1 VSPLRR
7 RRARGIE
14 AQASEERRA
23 AQAGVPPEITGLSYT
38 LDELDHGPVTR
49 DEARSLPA
57 ITGALGIIAGRGSTL
72 PLRRFTAAGEP
83 SDPGSFLVHP
93 EPDVNRPLQ
102 FTLFST
108 LADMALAGVAYWRIV
123 VRDFRGFP
131 LAAVKLDV
139 ASVGVNSHRV
149 PGIGMVIDSWTVD
162 GEPLDLGELIR
173 FAGPVPGGWCRA
185 GARSIRIGLALERAA
200 KRYAD
205 EPVPSIILRNESGV
219 DLPEAKVDSILARWK
234 KARNDHA
241 TAYLNTAL
249 SATPVGFNARDLQ
262 LVEGRQQ
269 NVLEVSRLT
278 GVPYGLLGAAPTG
291 SSVTY
296 RNLEGEAHQAFDAM
310 HPYLASIEQRL
321 SQEDV
326 TPRGQSVRFDLTAML
341 RPDTSTLVDMIA
353 RLEPLGVLSVPESRA
368 MLGLPAESPA
378 PAPSSPALAP
388 PPPAAL
394 PTPGSGATS

>member
-1 VSPLRR
+1 M
-7 RRARGIE
+7 
-14 AQASEERRA
+14 ASEERRA
-23 AQAGVPPEITGLSYT
+23 LEAGLPAEVAGLPRA
-38 LDELDHGPVTR
+38 LDELDGFGPVTR

-72 PLRRFTAAGEP
+72 PLRRFTGAGDP
-83 SDPGSFLVHP
+83 ADPGSFLAHP

-108 LADMALAGVAYWRIV
+108 LADMALAGVAYWRVV

-139 ASVGVNSHRV
+139 ASVGVHSHRV
-149 PGIGMVIDSWTVD
+149 PGIGTVIDSWTVE

-185 GARSIRIGLALERAA
+185 GARTIRIGLALERAA

-219 DLPEAKVDSILARWK
+219 DLPEPKVDAILARWK

-241 TAYLNTAL
+241 TAYLSTAL

-326 TPRGQSVRFDLTAML
+326 TARGQSVRFDMTAML
-341 RPDTSTLVDMIA
+341 RPDTATLVDMIA
-353 RLEPLGVLSVPESRA
+353 RLAPPAGVTISTPEARA
-368 MLGLPAESPA
+368 LLGLPAEIPA
-378 PAPSSPALAP
+378 PASSSAPAIAP
-388 PPPAAL
+388 PAPAAL
-394 PTPGSGATS
+394 PTPGSGPTS